1 MSFSL
6 SHGRPSAL
14 ELAERAI
21 RRPSSTIWLHRVRVA
36 TQCFDD
42 ALQFYVGTLGLTLR
56 TVELDP
62 ARPANLRALLTDAEA
77 RDVIELV
84 ELDAEGANQTRVSEL
99 AFCLPRRSW
108 QALRA
113 RLENQGYKYALT
125 GGALAFSD
133 ADGLPLRVE
142 ALSE

>member
-6 SHGRPSAL
+6 SRQPSVL

-36 TQCFDD
+36 TQRFDD

-62 ARPANLRALLTDAEA
+62 ARPTQLRALLTDAEA
-77 RDVIELV
+77 RDVLELV
-84 ELDAEGANQTRVSEL
+84 ELDVDGANHTRVSEL
-99 AFCLPRRSW
+99 SFCLPKRSW

-113 RLENQGYKYALT
+113 RLETQGYPYAVT
-125 GGALAFSD
+125 AGALAFSD